1 MVAIVMDGRK
11 VAQEVKAYVKKE
23 LEALKKRGLTPCL
36 ATILVGEDPA
46 SKLYIGM
53 KHESCEEVGMKSKNF
68 QFPANSNEEDLINL
82 IEKLND
88 DPEIHGVLVQL
99 PLPHE
104 IDSYKIVDKISP
116 EKDVDGLNPYNMGRV
131 AYKRFELAPC
141 TPRGIITLLKYY
153 DIDLAGKH
161 VVIINRS
168 ALVGKPLMLLTRFDP
183 SQMHLFNVDIMLL
196 NEDAVVS
203 ICHSKTKD
211 LNYFTQH
218 ADILVSA
225 VGKRPEF
232 LITKDMVKPGAVVID
247 VGITKIAGKVYG
259 DVDFE
264 NVKEKASYITPNPG
278 GVGPMT
284 VAMLIYNT
292 LIAAVNQEGFNLNED
307 LIEYLKKRKINEAKN
322 G

>member
-1 MVAIVMDGRK
+1 MVAIIMDGRK

-23 LEALKKRGLTPCL
+23 LIEFKKRGVTPCL

-46 SKLYIGM
+46 SKLYVKI
-53 KHESCEEVGMKSKNF
+53 KHESCEEVGIKSKNF
-68 QFPANSNEEDLINL
+68 QLSANVKEEELFKL
-82 IEKLND
+82 IEELNE
-88 DPEIHGVLVQL
+88 DPEVHGILVQL

-104 IDSYKIVDKISP
+104 IDSYKIVEKISP

-211 LNYFTQH
+211 LNYFTQN

-225 VGKRPEF
+225 VGKRHEF
-232 LITKDMVKPGAVVID
+232 LVTKEMIKAGAVVVD
-247 VGITKIAGKVYG
+247 VGITKIEGKVYG

-264 NVKEKASYITPNPG
+264 NVKEKAGYITPNPG

-292 LIAAVNQEGFNLNED
+292 LLATANQEGFKLNED
-307 LIEYLKKRKINEAKN
+307 LIEFLKKQKMLKT
-322 G
+322 

>member
-1 MVAIVMDGRK
+1 MVNFKMVAVVMDGRK
-11 VAQEVKAYVKKE
+11 VAQKVKAYVKKE
-23 LEALKKRGLTPCL
+23 LEAFKKRSLTPCL

-46 SKLYIGM
+46 SKLYIRI
-53 KHESCEEVGMKSKNF
+53 KHESCEEVGIKSKNF
-68 QFPANSNEEDLINL
+68 QLPINTKEEDLLNL
-82 IEKLND
+82 IEKLNE
-88 DPEIHGVLVQL
+88 DPEVHGILVQL

-104 IDSYKIVDKISP
+104 IDSYKIVEKISP

-153 DIDLAGKH
+153 DIDLSGKH

-183 SQMHLFNVDIMLL
+183 SQMHLFNVDVMLL

-211 LNYFTQH
+211 LNYFTRN

-225 VGKRPEF
+225 VGRRPEF

-247 VGITKIAGKVYG
+247 VGVTKIEGKVYG

-264 NVKEKASYITPNPG
+264 GVKEKAGYITPNPG

-284 VAMLIYNT
+284 VAMLIHNT
-292 LIAAVNQEGFNLNED
+292 LIAAANQEGVKLNED
-307 LIEYLKKRKINEAKN
+307 LISYLKRFKN